1 MEPDYSQYT
10 LDELHDVHDNIDS
23 VKYPDRFAKIQ
34 EQILAKQSAPIP
46 EVNDLFKMEDA
57 GISFVINKTE
67 CENFKVKIAI
77 SYNFIISYQKTLYSF
92 ILRAEELQYL
102 IKCLTEGIESKHG
115 NTSIWQA
122 NQMIIKKRKTPVK
135 YCKIRMYRRFFILG
149 FNLVPASI
157 SGKIIAGLN
166 KIEI

>member
-10 LDELHDVHDNIDS
+10 LDELYDVHDSIDS
-23 VKYPDRFAKIQ
+23 DKYPDRFAKIQ
-34 EQILAKQSAPIP
+34 EQILAKQCEPVS

-67 CENFKVKIAI
+67 CENFEVKIAI
-77 SYNFIISYQKTLYSF
+77 SYNFIIAYQKTWYSI
-92 ILRAEELQYL
+92 ILSAEELKYL
-102 IKCLTEGIESKHG
+102 IKCLTEGIESQHG

-122 NQMIIKKRKTPVK
+122 NQMIIKRRKTPVK
-135 YCKIRMYRRFFILG
+135 FCKIRMYRRFFILG

-157 SGKIIAGLN
+157 SGNIIAGLN
-166 KIEI
+166 KFEI